1 MTTADPYRV
10 LGVSRGAS
18 TAEIKAAYRALVK
31 QHHPDAG
38 AGDGTWIIAL
48 NAAWEQLRN
57 QEARQRYDSRTQAA
71 HGAPAAQGSGR
82 RRRAVDA
89 DAALDLWLQQV
100 YGPVDRLLGQVLDPF
115 ALQLRE
121 LSADPYDDEL
131 MAVFCAYLERSG
143 AQLDRAEAL
152 FRSLACP
159 VSARGFG
166 LSLYHCLSGVQDAF
180 AELERYTAGYVD
192 SYLHD
197 GGEMIREAL
206 QRRQRLQAQLPT

>member
-10 LGVSRGAS
+10 LGVSRGAT
-18 TAEIKAAYRALVK
+18 TAEIKAAHRALVK

-48 NAAWEQLRN
+48 NAAWELLRD
-57 QEARQRYDSRTQAA
+57 QEARQRYDNCTQ
-71 HGAPAAQGSGR
+71 GGNGPAAAPGRR

-100 YGPVDRLLGQVLDPF
+100 YAPVDRLLGQVLDPF
-115 ALQLRE
+115 ALQLQE

-143 AQLDRAEAL
+143 AQLDRAETL
-152 FRSLACP
+152 FRSLPCP
-159 VSARGFG
+159 ASARGFG

-197 GGEMIREAL
+197 GGEMIREAR